1 MIPIEGDEGTPPYW
15 HTPFALVASLVTP
28 PPPPPAD
35 NFCTRLDNRTIS
47 EASQSLWNKPLW
59 S

>member
-28 PPPPPAD
+28 PPPAD
-35 NFCTRLDNRTIS
+35 NFCTILDTRIIS